1 MRPTRSNRDDRFT
14 KRMLE
19 VADELFE
26 EFAEL
31 PFRTVLEAMNL
42 ARADLT
48 GPDGENPPPDLIAIV
63 ARQRLTAMAVHPSRY
78 VDVG

>member
-1 MRPTRSNRDDRFT
+1 MRSTRASRDERFT

-48 GPDGENPPPDLIAIV
+48 GPDGEYPPPDLIAIV
-63 ARQRLTAMAVHPSRY
+63 ARQRLGAMAVHPSRY
-78 VDVG
+78 AGAG